1 MPGVSTYLTLSPG
14 SDAPW
19 YTLNRQINTVSVTD
33 SKTVTV
39 DLEVIELDSGT
50 LGADDHG
57 SKSVTMKL
65 TCGGSPVVVTPDISL
80 YRDRM
85 GSYDGKVEVRVRAE
99 QL

>member
-57 SKSVTMKL
+57 SKSVTMTL